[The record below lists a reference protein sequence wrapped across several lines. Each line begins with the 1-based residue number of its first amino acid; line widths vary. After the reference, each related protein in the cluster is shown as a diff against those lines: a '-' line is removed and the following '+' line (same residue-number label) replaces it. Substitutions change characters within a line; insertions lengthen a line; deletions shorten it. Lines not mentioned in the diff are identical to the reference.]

1 MSNLQ
6 IEKSCKVGSYFFS
19 NGTTY
24 ANEVG
29 KYFDSEFENYLEI
42 KWQHL
47 CQWGYNIL
55 SPKFES
61 IWKSNDNPWQRGCKQ
76 SLPKLSL
83 KISWKPIQINNQVC
97 ENLSNGSFSEEQKQV
112 QKITANVDMYS
123 DLMKQV
129 FWNYLNTSTRS
140 EFQVPLMVFALF
152 LGPWSDRAGRKLLIA
167 FPFFGNCLTCLGF
180 LANVYFF
187 DQLYVE
193 FLWIGEV
200 AISTLFLSR
209 IVCLRLWAPCLG
221 TGWSFSWGF
230 MVMWLT
236 TLL

>member
-24 ANEVG
+24 ANEVVQC
-29 KYFDSEFENYLEI
+29 FESEFQNYLEI

-83 KISWKPIQINNQVC
+83 KNKSKTDTNKQSGVWKPLKWKLLRGTKTSAKDNGQCRHVLGLDETGVSEIPEYFNPIY
-97 ENLSNGSFSEEQKQV
+97 LSSRFPSWSLPCS
-112 QKITANVDMYS
+112 S
-123 DLMKQV
+123 DLGATGLEENSSSLFHSLAISSPALV
-129 FWNYLNTSTRS
+129 SWPTST
-140 EFQVPLMVFALF
+140 F
-152 LGPWSDRAGRKLLIA
+152 
-167 FPFFGNCLTCLGF
+167 
-180 LANVYFF
+180 
-187 DQLYVE
+187 
-193 FLWIGEV
+193 
-200 AISTLFLSR
+200 STSSMS
-209 IVCLRLWAPCLG
+209 
-221 TGWSFSWGF
+221 SFCG
-230 MVMWLT
+230 
-236 TLL
+236 

>member
-1 MSNLQ
+1 MRL
-6 IEKSCKVGSYFFS
+6 
-19 NGTTY
+19 
-24 ANEVG
+24 
-29 KYFDSEFENYLEI
+29 ENIISLNF
-42 KWQHL
+42 K
-47 CQWGYNIL
+47 
-55 SPKFES
+55 S
-61 IWKSNDNPWQRGCKQ
+61 IWKSDDNTLPMNKQ
-76 SLPKLSL
+76 SLPKSSL
-83 KISWKPIQINNQVC
+83 KIIWKPIQINNQVC

-129 FWNYLNTSTRS
+129 FRKHLNTSTLF

-221 TGWSFSWGF
+221 TGWSFSSGF

-236 TLL
+236 TLLLSRGEF